1 MCVEETLLI
10 AAFSFKYNNI
20 YLTKALIKKK
30 DLKLDKKYNQQQKFQ
45 TEHLPEFLE
54 IHYTNGLQME
64 NTLNEQCGELS
75 LHSVNSKK
83 YDNIPY

>member
-20 YLTKALIKKK
+20 YLKKALIKKK
-30 DLKLDKKYNQQQKFQ
+30 TLEIDKKYNQQQKFQ

-54 IHYTNGLQME
+54 IHYTNGLQTE
-64 NTLNEQCGELS
+64 NTLNEQCGELF
-75 LHSVNSKK
+75 LHSVNLKK
-83 YDNIPY
+83 YDHISF

>member
-30 DLKLDKKYNQQQKFQ
+30 DLKLDKKYTGNQQQKFQ

-54 IHYTNGLQME
+54 IHYTNGLQTE

-75 LHSVNSKK
+75 LHSVN
-83 YDNIPY
+83 